1 MHKVISLLEENIKS
15 ITVSAKNKRIEET
28 WGDFFIDMNF
38 NDIRFEKKENEK
50 GYYFYNI
57 HNKFTLLKNQEIAYK
72 FIDSFYQ
79 KIILNND
86 EAIFVVLPNNF
97 PEWIL
102 TNLFNRYYEDKINKA
117 KYKKNKTIFIRE
129 YLFSLM
135 MDKYEKYDFKNIEY
149 SKKRYKIKQII
160 NSNLNLNDYLN
171 LINKHLD
178 NEEELKYEF
187 YSSMGVFIQGEWKT
201 LLHENTEIPF
211 SSYLSFSVPVNHSE
225 FIFKIYS
232 KSYNSLL
239 VELANFNIKANNS
252 TKEEQYYLKY
262 DFSFNYSGVCYLF
275 NDKQEIVKKESISL
289 PNLIY
294 MV

>member
-15 ITVSAKNKRIEET
+15 ITVSTKNKRIEET

-38 NDIRFEKKENEK
+38 NSICFTKNDNEK
-50 GYYFYNI
+50 GYYFRNI
-57 HNKFTLLKNQEIAYK
+57 HNKLTLLKNQEIAYK

-79 KIILNND
+79 KINSNNI
-86 EAIFVVLPNNF
+86 ETMFVILPNNF

-102 TNLFNRYYEDKINKA
+102 TSIFDKLYNTPTDKENS
-117 KYKKNKTIFIRE
+117 KNCKIVFLREFIFT
-129 YLFSLM
+129 LL
-135 MDKYEKYDFKNIEY
+135 MDKYEKYDSKNLEY

-160 NSNLNLNDYLN
+160 NSNLTLNDYLS
-171 LINKHLD
+171 LIIKHLD

-187 YSSMGVFIQGEWKT
+187 NSCMGVFIHGEWKT
-201 LLHENTEIPF
+201 LLHENTEIPV

-239 VELANFNIKANNS
+239 VELANFNIRANNS

-275 NDKQEIVKKESISL
+275 NDKQEILKKESISL